1 MLMSKIFIWAGII
14 LIIIGLLWPLLVKSG
29 IGRLPGDITI
39 QKKNVTFYFP
49 LMTSLLLSA
58 ALSLL
63 LWFFSKR
70 P

>member
-1 MLMSKIFIWAGII
+1 MSKIFIWAGII